1 MFTGIITDLGRVRE
15 VTEGA
20 ERRVS
25 CETAFDTETM
35 ALGASIACS
44 GVCLTVVDKGSGWF
58 GADVSAETLSKTTLR
73 DWGPGTP
80 VNLER
85 ALRLGEELGG
95 HLVSG
100 HIDGVAVA
108 RERRNVGESLGLTF
122 SVPGPLLPFIAAK
135 GSIALDGVA
144 LTVNRVSPA
153 PGSEDDGAGGG
164 EDGTFEVNIVPHT
177 AKTTTL
183 GACRPGT
190 RVNLEIDLIA
200 RYIHSLMTQA

>member
-15 VTEGA
+15 VTGGA
-20 ERRVS
+20 ERRIS
-25 CETAFDTETM
+25 CETAYDTQTM
-35 ALGASIACS
+35 APGASIACS
-44 GVCLTVVDKGSGWF
+44 GVCLTVVVQGSGWF
-58 GADVSAETLSKTTLR
+58 GADVSAETLSKTTLE

-85 ALRLGEELGG
+85 ALRVGDELGG

-108 RERRNVGESLGLTF
+108 RERREVGESLCLSF
-122 SVPGPLLPFIAAK
+122 SAPDRLLPFIAAK
-135 GSIALDGVA
+135 GSVALDGVS
-144 LTVNRVSPA
+144 LTVNRVLPA
-153 PGSEDDGAGGG
+153 PGGA
-164 EDGTFEVNIVPHT
+164 DGTFEVNIVPHT
-177 AKTTTL
+177 AKMTTL

-200 RYIHSLMTQA
+200 RYVHNLMTKVPDG

>member
-15 VTEGA
+15 ITGGA
-20 ERRVS
+20 ERRIS
-25 CETAFDTETM
+25 CETAYDTQTM

-44 GVCLTVVDKGSGWF
+44 GVCLTVVDQGSGWF
-58 GADVSAETLSKTTLR
+58 GADVSAETLSKTTLE

-85 ALRLGEELGG
+85 ALRVGDELGG

-108 RERRNVGESLGLTF
+108 RERRNVGESLCLSF
-122 SVPGPLLPFIAAK
+122 SAPDRLMPFIAAK
-135 GSIALDGVA
+135 GSVALDGVS
-144 LTVNRVSPA
+144 LTVNRVLPA
-153 PGSEDDGAGGG
+153 LGSAGGENG
-164 EDGTFEVNIVPHT
+164 AFEVNIVPHT
-177 AKTTTL
+177 AKMTTL

-200 RYIHSLMTQA
+200 RYVHNLMTNTKDR

>member
-15 VTEGA
+15 VTGGA
-20 ERRVS
+20 ERRLS
-25 CETAFDTETM
+25 CETAYDTQTM
-35 ALGASIACS
+35 APGASIACS

-58 GADVSAETLSKTTLR
+58 GADVSAETLSKSTLG
-73 DWGPGTP
+73 DWDPGTP

-85 ALRLGEELGG
+85 ALRLGDELGG

-108 RERRNVGESLGLTF
+108 RERREVGESLCLTF
-122 SVPGPLLPFIAAK
+122 SVPSRLLPFIAAK
-135 GSIALDGVA
+135 GSVALDGVA
-144 LTVNRVSPA
+144 LTVNRVSP
-153 PGSEDDGAGGG
+153 GGAGGAGG
-164 EDGTFEVNIVPHT
+164 EEETVEVNIGPHT
-177 AKTTTL
+177 AKMTTL

-200 RYIHSLMTQA
+200 RYVHNLMTKT